1 VVLICAGL
9 VWYRWPVNPG
19 DDMTARIIVVFVVA
33 AAHAL
38 YFLLV
43 VKRDAVKAAARTYAR
58 QLILSCETL
67 LAGKP
72 AAKPRAR
79 RKEPAPTS

>member
-9 VWYRWPVNPG
+9 VWYRWPLSAG
-19 DDMTARIIVVFVVA
+19 DDMSARIIVVLVVA

-43 VKRDAVKAAARTYAR
+43 VARDAVKVAAKTYAR
-58 QLILSCETL
+58 QLILSCETML
-67 LAGKP
+67 SVVP
-72 AAKPRAR
+72 ATKPRAR
-79 RKEPAPTS
+79 RKEKNPNS